1 MLVITRKK
9 GESFLIGDE
18 IEITVLEQQ
27 GDKVKIGIAAPR
39 ALPVLRK
46 ELLQEATDFNREAA
60 GVSADLQSLAAA
72 LGDISPLPSEGKPS

>member
-1 MLVITRKK
+1 MLVLTRKK
-9 GESFLIGDE
+9 GESFFIGDE

-27 GDKVKIGIAAPR
+27 GDKVKIGITAPR

-60 GVSADLQSLAAA
+60 DVSADLQSLAAA
-72 LGDISPLPSEGKPS
+72 LGEIAPLPPQDRTL

>member
-1 MLVITRKK
+1 MLVLTRKK
-9 GESFLIGDE
+9 GESFFIGDE

-46 ELLQEATDFNREAA
+46 ELLQEATAFNREAA
-60 GVSADLQSLAAA
+60 DVSADLQSLAAA
-72 LGDISPLPSEGKPS
+72 LGEIAPLPPQDRTL

>member
-72 LGDISPLPSEGKPS
+72 LGDISSLPPEGKPS

>member
-72 LGDISPLPSEGKPS
+72 LGDISPLPPEGKPS

>member
-1 MLVITRKK
+1 MLVLTRKR
-9 GESFLIGDE
+9 GESFLIGKD

-46 ELLQEATDFNREAA
+46 ELLEAATDFNREAA
-60 GVSADLQSLAAA
+60 GVETDLQSLAEA
-72 LGDISPLPSEGKPS
+72 LGGLPGFPSQDKKI